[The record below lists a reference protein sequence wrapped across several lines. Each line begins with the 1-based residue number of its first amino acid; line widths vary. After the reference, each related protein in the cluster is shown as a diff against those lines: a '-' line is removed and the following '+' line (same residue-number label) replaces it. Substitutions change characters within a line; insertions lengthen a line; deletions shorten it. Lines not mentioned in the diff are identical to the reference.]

1 MERNRE
7 FYPMITATLRKL
19 LNLTNDEDL
28 KDILSIILT
37 YPNYTIP
44 SEISANPLVGIL
56 IDELDRQYARWN
68 KGGNN
73 GTR

>member
-1 MERNRE
+1 MNRIHE

-28 KDILSIILT
+28 KDVLSIILT

-44 SEISANPLVGIL
+44 SEITLNPLVGIL